1 MTFLRT
7 ALVALGVVCLHASQP
22 AVAQQLFPPPFDARE
37 MTNEPSAIDW
47 LHRGQLDVTT
57 NEQPE
62 LNKCS
67 FVHQSGEQTVINQAS
82 YDELLRLEEAGFI
95 TIDDRRPWYDVV
107 ASLPPGITKQ
117 LVVSLTPK
125 TEKLVHDKV
134 IFGSCALIAYGKC
147 SNDTIYENQVLQRG
161 GDVYRLVRVAR
172 QCDFTPEGKQLYEAK
187 FQTTPSPRQK
197 IQYLLKYDVLL
208 KGWLPIAWDYGNYD
222 GRFATDN
229 VPSQLPPEN

>member
-7 ALVALGVVCLHASQP
+7 ALVALGLVCLHASQP

-117 LVVSLTPK
+117 LVVALTPK
-125 TEKLVHDKV
+125 TEKLVLDKPSD
-134 IFGSCALIAYGKC
+134 FCAMLTFGKC
-147 SNDTIYENQVLQRG
+147 SNDTIYENQVFHRRG
-161 GDVYRLVRVAR
+161 DFYRLLRVAR

-197 IQYLLKYDVLL
+197 IQYLLKYDVLS
-208 KGWLPIAWDYGNYD
+208 KDWLPIAWDYGNYD

>member
-7 ALVALGVVCLHASQP
+7 ALVALGLVCLHASQS
-22 AVAQQLFPPPFDARE
+22 AVAQQLFPPPFDTRILTRE
-37 MTNEPSAIDW
+37 GHSFDW
-47 LHRGQLDVTT
+47 LLLGQIDVTT
-57 NEQPE
+57 DKQRERD
-62 LNKCS
+62 KCS
-67 FVHQSGEQTVINQAS
+67 LEHRDSERHVVNQAS

-147 SNDTIYENQVLQRG
+147 SNDTIYENQFFHRRG
-161 GDVYRLVRVAR
+161 DFYRLLRVAR

-197 IQYLLKYDVLL
+197 KQYLLKYDILSKDWV
-208 KGWLPIAWDYGNYD
+208 PIAWDFGNYD
-222 GRFATDN
+222 GPFATDH
-229 VPSQLPPEN
+229 VSSQLPPGD

>member
-7 ALVALGVVCLHASQP
+7 ALVALGLVCLHASQP

-117 LVVSLTPK
+117 LVVALTPK
-125 TEKLVHDKV
+125 TEKLVLDKPSD
-134 IFGSCALIAYGKC
+134 FCAMLTFGKC
-147 SNDTIYENQVLQRG
+147 SNDTIYENQVFHRRG
-161 GDVYRLVRVAR
+161 DFYRLLRVAR

-197 IQYLLKYDVLL
+197 IQYLLKYDVLS
-208 KGWLPIAWDYGNYD
+208 KDWLPIAWDYGNYD
-222 GRFATDN
+222 GRFATGN

>member
-7 ALVALGVVCLHASQP
+7 ALVALGLVCLHASQP

-117 LVVSLTPK
+117 LVVALTPK
-125 TEKLVHDKV
+125 TEKLVLDKPSD
-134 IFGSCALIAYGKC
+134 FCAMLTFGKC
-147 SNDTIYENQVLQRG
+147 SNDTIYENQVFHRRG
-161 GDVYRLVRVAR
+161 DFYRLLRVAR

-187 FQTTPSPRQK
+187 FRTTPSPRQK
-197 IQYLLKYDVLL
+197 IQYLLKYDVLS
-208 KGWLPIAWDYGNYD
+208 KDWLPIAWDYGNYD
-222 GRFATDN
+222 GRFATGN